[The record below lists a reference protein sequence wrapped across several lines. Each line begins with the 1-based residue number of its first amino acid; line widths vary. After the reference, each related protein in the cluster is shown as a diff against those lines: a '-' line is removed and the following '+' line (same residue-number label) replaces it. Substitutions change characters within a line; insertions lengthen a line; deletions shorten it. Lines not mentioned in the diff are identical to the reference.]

1 MKLIAYIEDDPLE
14 GEVIQRLYQTVRTK
28 FHDEVD
34 FEVIGSW
41 EKGVEFVHKSRPD
54 VVILDLVLPPTVDTE
69 KALENIAAVHKS
81 WPPIVV
87 LTGNTYDLT
96 LRRKCILAGADDFMV
111 KPDARHGGCE
121 LLCER
126 VYTSYLR
133 RLRGTGA

>member
-1 MKLIAYIEDDPLE
+1 MKSLLYIEDDPME
-14 GEVIQRLYQTVRTK
+14 AEVIQRLYQTVRVK

-34 FEVIGSW
+34 FRVAKSW
-41 EKGVEFVHKSRPD
+41 EDGLASVESGQPD

-69 KALENIAAVHKS
+69 RAIQNIERVWKL
-81 WPPIVV
+81 WPPILV

-96 LRRKCILAGADDFMV
+96 LRRRCILAGADDFMV

-126 VYTSYLR
+126 VYSAYLR
-133 RLRGTGA
+133 RLRGSGA